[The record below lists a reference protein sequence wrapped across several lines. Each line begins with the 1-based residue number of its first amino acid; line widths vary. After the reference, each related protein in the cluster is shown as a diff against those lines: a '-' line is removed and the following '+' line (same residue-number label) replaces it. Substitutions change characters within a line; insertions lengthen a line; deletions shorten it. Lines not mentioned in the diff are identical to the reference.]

1 MSDPCHTVGGMD
13 QLPLFETLFDPPEWS
28 RRVGV
33 FDLETTGIDVARDR
47 IVTAY
52 VGVLDASGAVRDA
65 HDWLAD
71 PGVRIPDAAAAV
83 HGVTTA
89 RARAEGRPAAEV
101 VAEVTAA
108 LRALFDAGIPVVA
121 YNAPFDFSLLAHE
134 AARHGVASIADPGPV
149 IDPLVIDKACDR
161 FRRGRRTLTA
171 VAAHYAVTLDDAHEA
186 CADAVAAG
194 RVALA
199 LAQRF
204 PDALPATAGEL
215 HTQQIGWA
223 RDQAASLTEYFVKIG
238 RIDPAEQ
245 LDGSWPIR

>member
-1 MSDPCHTVGGMD
+1 MSDVWHTFGGMD
-13 QLPLFETLFDPPEWS
+13 ELPLFKTPEWS

-33 FDLETTGIDVARDR
+33 FDLETTGVDVTGDR
-47 IVTAY
+47 IVTAH
-52 VGVLDASGAVRDA
+52 VGVLDGAGLVLEAR
-65 HDWLAD
+65 DWLAD
-71 PGVRIPDAAAAV
+71 PGIPIPDAAAAV

-108 LRALFDAGIPVVA
+108 LRILLDAGIPVVA
-121 YNAPFDFSLLAHE
+121 YNAPFDFSLLAYE
-134 AARHGVASIADPGPV
+134 AARHGVEPIAAPSPV

-161 FRRGRRTLTA
+161 YRRGKRTLTA
-171 VAAHYAVTLDDAHEA
+171 VAAHYQVVLGDDAHEA

-204 PDALPATAGEL
+204 PGALPITAVEL

-223 RDQAASLTEYFVKIG
+223 RDQAESLTEYFIRIG
-238 RIDPAEQ
+238 RIDPAEK